1 MTNILLT
8 IIILEL
14 GGIAGYLKDMAE
26 RSRDNAG
33 DGK

>member
-14 GGIAGYLKDMAE
+14 GGIAGYLIDMAE